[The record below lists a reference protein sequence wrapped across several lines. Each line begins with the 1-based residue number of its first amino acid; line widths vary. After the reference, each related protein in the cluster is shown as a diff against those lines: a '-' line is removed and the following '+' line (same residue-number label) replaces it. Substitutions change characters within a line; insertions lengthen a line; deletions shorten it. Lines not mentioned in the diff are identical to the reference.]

1 MAKQIGERL
10 GLQDYYKYDDF
21 KEVIE
26 WQLEKMGTSLEEL
39 EKIGVKNYPRT
50 SGPLYI
56 NEEET
61 YEFPT
66 ASGKIELYSQELKDL
81 GFDPLPGYT
90 VHPEPEPGFY
100 RLNYGRAPMHTF
112 SRTVNNPNLN
122 DLMDENKLWVNPKVA
137 RIIGLENNQEVWL
150 KNQDDIISTFSIKVR
165 VTERVRW
172 DSVYMV
178 HGFGH
183 DNKKLEKAFGKGIND
198 TQLISK
204 VATDPI
210 MGGTGM
216 RGNFVAILTEDPH
229 KILDV

>member
-1 MAKQIGERL
+1 
-10 GLQDYYKYDDF
+10 
-21 KEVIE
+21 
-26 WQLEKMGTSLEEL
+26 
-39 EKIGVKNYPRT
+39 
-50 SGPLYI
+50 
-56 NEEET
+56 
-61 YEFPT
+61 
-66 ASGKIELYSQELKDL
+66 
-81 GFDPLPGYT
+81 
-90 VHPEPEPGFY
+90 
-100 RLNYGRAPMHTF
+100 MHTF

-122 DLMDENKLWVNPKVA
+122 DLQDENKLWVNPKVA
-137 RIIGLENNQEVWL
+137 RILGLKKDQEVWL

-183 DNKKLEKAFGKGIND
+183 DNKKLKRAFGKGIND

-210 MGGTGM
+210 MGGPGM
-216 RGNFVAILTEDPH
+216 RGNFVSILTEDPH